1 MKKVISMGLIFALMF
16 ELIPASYKEEFAKE
30 RLVFALDEVKQIANQ
45 DEHLIGLMQEN
56 LQGTKKIVAK
66 KLQKSPENK
75 FAVSYEST
83 KCKLKDLLSL
93 FARNLK
99 SLYQLN
105 KKYIIAA
112 SSLIGASLSLYLGK
126 RFFGEQIYDMWQKY
140 FHKKISTI
148 EGKTLPLEKSNDQEE
163 QELLRKQS
171 GTKTDEGKKIESETT
186 NITTSENETFVEVS
200 NVESSAES
208 EQKSEATETK
218 KTSSDIANTEKDE
231 GQSEKD
237 NVSES
242 SGSEES
248 GAPKES
254 DPKKPLTKENEV
266 FSTFENSTTQTVIE
280 SKTSNITSLKKET
293 PLESNSTLTTMNN
306 SIEVEKN
313 VTLDGSSNTT
323 VISSNVK
330 NFPPTEETKVSKG
343 KVLRSSIGDGYSLS
357 DNFYKQADENN
368 ESSNL
373 TISSTEFLD
382 ETYSLSDE
390 FVPKKNW
397 RSTLEKAFNILGNGV
412 GLVED
417 NLPSIGLAAGGII
430 TVTGA
435 LYAIYRK
442 NKKKDDR
449 QQEPSILR
457 KISSWFSS
465 LFGNSDKGQGGGGG
479 GQAPG
484 GVQGNAAAQGGDG
497 TNQAF
502 GEGPVFDGALDGGGA
517 SQVPSGVQ
525 GNAAAQGGGGVG
537 QAPGGVPGFDGGL
550 GGDGHPEFSEED
562 GVACL
567 IPVSRSMPTFF
578 VCPLKQ
584 KKNESSESV
593 ENKGKI
599 DEKEDGSLDENSE
612 SAAPKKPEMRPLV
625 INRRHSSADQDDGRE
640 FISTYFQIRNML
652 EKYGFER
659 YIKLID
665 YEGLMQKQGQQEKAN
680 LYAEIYS
687 FCTVLSSYD
696 DDDID
701 LLKSYFECALQKI
714 YKELSFWRRVVL
726 KRALKEVQEKMESK
740 SEDPVDSSQDV
751 QQVDGINDGSSTQH
765 GQDSTA
771 ITDFSANSTTTYK
784 SEEPEIAPKPEE
796 EDQKKEETSTDED
809 NEMPPPPAETKVGEE
824 TPTENASPSGNE
836 SVNLQNEDL
845 FNKIYMCRF
854 EKEFKGKR
862 EQLVES
868 FRQSTIAQFLEKIP
882 ENNEEDKKRYWV
894 EHHKKRDCLEEC
906 IAAYKEKMKT
916 IKQILRFDL
925 SEEEVNDLVSE
936 FIENKAKLEIAETV
950 LSELDK
956 KADALRKFFL
966 DEHAKAVQKNKEN
979 SKLEER
985 TPNESENTPSSGSGN
1000 SQNHEEGNAI
1010 GQAQIAP
1017 PSAETKV
1024 GEETPTE
1031 NTLSSENEVYS
1042 HNIGLFNKFYK
1053 SEYEKN
1059 SEMVDKQAYEYFE
1072 KKNLTRFSKGSSTDE
1087 REKGRFFLNYHDFSK
1102 DIDTV
1107 EGDIAAIEE
1116 KMREIK
1122 LKLNDKVLSEKE
1134 AKKLALDLIK
1144 NEAKLKYAKE
1154 KMLPSLK
1161 ALYAEAFK
1169 FYYCAASGFVRSR
1182 HVDSIRP
1189 GFKLTVKD
1197 DGTVEVKEVEQK
1209 DQENTKGEEE
1219 TSPKAEGEDPVG
1231 SSQGMEPASITST
1244 PEGEQKE
1251 EETSTDE
1258 DNEMPPPPAESK
1270 DGEETSTE
1278 NTLSSGNEVPLYN
1291 PGMLNIIYMNQY
1303 SKNYLREY
1311 KRCCAEYEKSN
1322 LKRFLS
1328 KIPKMEVGSEVWE
1341 DYWLNHSRAEDFVE
1355 RDIAAIKEII
1365 ENIEQE
1371 LKGEI
1376 LLGKVEHLVFE
1387 LIRNEAKLAAAE
1399 NMLSILK
1406 DHHGEKLKFFNNYFS
1421 DDQVPNFDGEP
1432 DSDLND
1438 RNLEV
1443 MILGNKVVE
1452 VKEAER
1458 KDQEN
1463 PEGEEG
1469 TPSENA
1475 PSSDNES
1482 GNSQNHEE
1490 GNASGQAQIAP
1501 PPEENPKGEEET
1513 SPENAPSS
1521 DNESGNSQNQE
1532 EVNASGQAS
1541 IVSPPVETDDKGSE
1555 SGEGSAEEPEKEV
1568 LTNTAEEAHP
1578 ESSEDYIQISVGN
1591 GQSIP
1596 IPSNALQEGLAGW
1609 QQSQNANE
1617 FLRRNG
1623 LHIDIQQ
1630 SQNDSAQ
1637 EEQASNEG
1645 SGQEASTEDSG
1656 RSGQSNVISR
1666 DMRIAAARSF
1676 INGTTQGSRIQ
1687 FSQFLNNSGSEILD
1701 ADGGTFLRSISN
1713 SYAQPNQDSQ
1723 QVIENDTGE
1732 NSKNLPIANA
1742 FAFAEKVHGKKSK
1755 KSDGKIDVENIPSP
1769 VKEEVTKRL
1778 IRDFNKKTK

>member
-16 ELIPASYKEEFAKE
+16 ELIPASYKEEFTKE

-430 TVTGA
+430 TVAGA

-537 QAPGGVPGFDGGL
+537 QAPGGVPEFDGDL
-550 GGDGHPEFSEED
+550 GGDGHLGFSEED
-562 GVACL
+562 DVVACP
-567 IPVSRSMPTFF
+567 IRACESMPKLV
-578 VCPLKQ
+578 VCLLKPNI
-584 KKNESSESV
+584 NESSESV
-593 ENKGKI
+593 EKEGKI
-599 DEKEDGSLDENSE
+599 DEKEDESLDENSE
-612 SAAPKKPEMRPLV
+612 SAAQKEDARPLLIRRSNSLPV
-625 INRRHSSADQDDGRE
+625 LYDENECILTNNQLGNILLEHNLSNYLHLINYDKLRLEQRNQRE
-640 FISTYFQIRNML
+640 RVDL
-652 EKYGFER
+652 
-659 YIKLID
+659 YIEILSFLKQLSNFNNDD
-665 YEGLMQKQGQQEKAN
+665 YEIQ
-680 LYAEIYS
+680 
-687 FCTVLSSYD
+687 
-696 DDDID
+696 
-701 LLKSYFECALQKI
+701 LLKSYFKRVLQKI
-714 YKELSFWRRVVL
+714 YESLDVFGRVVL
-726 KRALKEVQEKMESK
+726 KRALKEAQEKMESK

-796 EDQKKEETSTDED
+796 EDQK
-809 NEMPPPPAETKVGEE
+809 N
-824 TPTENASPSGNE
+824 
-836 SVNLQNEDL
+836 
-845 FNKIYMCRF
+845 
-854 EKEFKGKR
+854 
-862 EQLVES
+862 
-868 FRQSTIAQFLEKIP
+868 
-882 ENNEEDKKRYWV
+882 
-894 EHHKKRDCLEEC
+894 
-906 IAAYKEKMKT
+906 
-916 IKQILRFDL
+916 
-925 SEEEVNDLVSE
+925 
-936 FIENKAKLEIAETV
+936 
-950 LSELDK
+950 
-956 KADALRKFFL
+956 
-966 DEHAKAVQKNKEN
+966 
-979 SKLEER
+979 
-985 TPNESENTPSSGSGN
+985 
-1000 SQNHEEGNAI
+1000 
-1010 GQAQIAP
+1010 
-1017 PSAETKV
+1017 
-1024 GEETPTE
+1024 
-1031 NTLSSENEVYS
+1031 
-1042 HNIGLFNKFYK
+1042 
-1053 SEYEKN
+1053 
-1059 SEMVDKQAYEYFE
+1059 
-1072 KKNLTRFSKGSSTDE
+1072 
-1087 REKGRFFLNYHDFSK
+1087 
-1102 DIDTV
+1102 
-1107 EGDIAAIEE
+1107 
-1116 KMREIK
+1116 
-1122 LKLNDKVLSEKE
+1122 
-1134 AKKLALDLIK
+1134 
-1144 NEAKLKYAKE
+1144 
-1154 KMLPSLK
+1154 
-1161 ALYAEAFK
+1161 
-1169 FYYCAASGFVRSR
+1169 
-1182 HVDSIRP
+1182 
-1189 GFKLTVKD
+1189 
-1197 DGTVEVKEVEQK
+1197 
-1209 DQENTKGEEE
+1209 
-1219 TSPKAEGEDPVG
+1219 
-1231 SSQGMEPASITST
+1231 
-1244 PEGEQKE
+1244 

-1376 LLGKVEHLVFE
+1376 VREKVENLVFE
-1387 LIRNEAKLAAAE
+1387 LIRNEAKLAAAKK
-1399 NMLSILK
+1399 MLSILK
-1406 DHHGEKLKFFNNYFS
+1406 DHYGEKLKFFNNYFS

-1443 MILGNKVVE
+1443 MIQGNVE

-1463 PEGEEG
+1463 PEGEEETSPKAEG
-1469 TPSENA
+1469 EDPVGSSQGMEPASITSTP
-1475 PSSDNES
+1475 
-1482 GNSQNHEE
+1482 E
-1490 GNASGQAQIAP
+1490 GEQ
-1501 PPEENPKGEEET
+1501 KEEET
-1513 SPENAPSS
+1513 STDEDNEMPPPPAETKEAQKVEETSHENASS
-1521 DNESGNSQNQE
+1521 SEDESEISQNQE

-1687 FSQFLNNSGSEILD
+1687 FSQFLNNSGSELLD
-1701 ADGGTFLRSISN
+1701 ADGGTFLRSVSN

-1732 NSKNLPIANA
+1732 NSENLTIANA

>member
-293 PLESNSTLTTMNN
+293 PLEASSTPTTMSN
-306 SIEVEKN
+306 SIEAEKN
-313 VTLDGSSNTT
+313 VTLGGSSNTT

-330 NFPPTEETKVSKG
+330 NFPPTEEIKVSKG
-343 KVLRSSIGDGYSLS
+343 KVLRSSTGDGYSLS

-430 TVTGA
+430 TVAGA

-525 GNAAAQGGGGVG
+525 GNTAAQGGGGVG
-537 QAPGGVPGFDGGL
+537 QAPGGVPEFDGDL
-550 GGDGHPEFSEED
+550 GGDGHLGFSEED
-562 GVACL
+562 DVVACP
-567 IPVSRSMPTFF
+567 IRACKSMPKLV
-578 VCPLKQ
+578 VCLLKPNI
-584 KKNESSESV
+584 NESSESV
-593 ENKGKI
+593 EKEGKI
-599 DEKEDGSLDENSE
+599 DEKEDESLDENSG
-612 SAAPKKPEMRPLV
+612 SAAQKEDARPLLIRRSNSLPV
-625 INRRHSSADQDDGRE
+625 LYDEHECILINKQLENILWEHNLSNYLHLINYDKLRLEQRNRR
-640 FISTYFQIRNML
+640 
-652 EKYGFER
+652 ER
-659 YIKLID
+659 VDLYIEILSFLKQLSNFNNDD
-665 YEGLMQKQGQQEKAN
+665 YEIQ
-680 LYAEIYS
+680 
-687 FCTVLSSYD
+687 
-696 DDDID
+696 
-701 LLKSYFECALQKI
+701 LLKSYFKRVLQKI
-714 YKELSFWRRVVL
+714 YESLDVFGRVVL
-726 KRALKEVQEKMESK
+726 KRAQEKMESK
-740 SEDPVDSSQDV
+740 SEDLVDSSQDV

-796 EDQKKEETSTDED
+796 EDQKKEETST
-809 NEMPPPPAETKVGEE
+809 
-824 TPTENASPSGNE
+824 
-836 SVNLQNEDL
+836 
-845 FNKIYMCRF
+845 
-854 EKEFKGKR
+854 
-862 EQLVES
+862 
-868 FRQSTIAQFLEKIP
+868 
-882 ENNEEDKKRYWV
+882 
-894 EHHKKRDCLEEC
+894 
-906 IAAYKEKMKT
+906 
-916 IKQILRFDL
+916 
-925 SEEEVNDLVSE
+925 
-936 FIENKAKLEIAETV
+936 
-950 LSELDK
+950 
-956 KADALRKFFL
+956 
-966 DEHAKAVQKNKEN
+966 
-979 SKLEER
+979 
-985 TPNESENTPSSGSGN
+985 
-1000 SQNHEEGNAI
+1000 
-1010 GQAQIAP
+1010 
-1017 PSAETKV
+1017 
-1024 GEETPTE
+1024 
-1031 NTLSSENEVYS
+1031 
-1042 HNIGLFNKFYK
+1042 
-1053 SEYEKN
+1053 
-1059 SEMVDKQAYEYFE
+1059 
-1072 KKNLTRFSKGSSTDE
+1072 
-1087 REKGRFFLNYHDFSK
+1087 
-1102 DIDTV
+1102 
-1107 EGDIAAIEE
+1107 
-1116 KMREIK
+1116 
-1122 LKLNDKVLSEKE
+1122 
-1134 AKKLALDLIK
+1134 
-1144 NEAKLKYAKE
+1144 
-1154 KMLPSLK
+1154 
-1161 ALYAEAFK
+1161 
-1169 FYYCAASGFVRSR
+1169 
-1182 HVDSIRP
+1182 
-1189 GFKLTVKD
+1189 
-1197 DGTVEVKEVEQK
+1197 
-1209 DQENTKGEEE
+1209 
-1219 TSPKAEGEDPVG
+1219 
-1231 SSQGMEPASITST
+1231 
-1244 PEGEQKE
+1244 
-1251 EETSTDE
+1251 
-1258 DNEMPPPPAESK
+1258 
-1270 DGEETSTE
+1270 E

-1303 SKNYLREY
+1303 SKNYFREY

-1322 LKRFLS
+1322 LERFLS
-1328 KIPKMEVGSEVWE
+1328 KIPKMEVGSKVWE

-1365 ENIEQE
+1365 GNIEQE

-1376 LLGKVEHLVFE
+1376 VREKVENLVFE
-1387 LIRNEAKLAAAE
+1387 LIRNEAKLAAAKK
-1399 NMLSILK
+1399 MLSILK
-1406 DHHGEKLKFFNNYFS
+1406 DHYGEKLKFFNNYFS

-1443 MILGNKVVE
+1443 MIQGNKVVE

-1463 PEGEEG
+1463 PEDEEGTPSENAPSSDNESGNSQKHEEGNASGQAQIAPPPAETKVGEETSTENTLSSGNEVYSHNIGLFNKFYKSEYEKNSEMVDKQSYEYFEKKNLTQFSKGSSTENKLRYFLKYHDFSKDIDTVEGDIAAIKEKMREIKLKLNDKVLSEEEAKKLALELIKNEAKLKYAKETMLPSLNALYAESFEDYDRCVFSNIRLRHRASIRPDFELTEKDDGTIEVKKVEQKDQENTKGEEG

-1482 GNSQNHEE
+1482 GNSQNDEDNE
-1490 GNASGQAQIAP
+1490 MP
-1501 PPEENPKGEEET
+1501 PPPAESKDGEET
-1513 SPENAPSS
+1513 STDE
-1521 DNESGNSQNQE
+1521 DNEMPPPPAETKEAQKVEETSHENVSSSGSE
-1532 EVNASGQAS
+1532 EEDDADESEKS
-1541 IVSPPVETDDKGSE
+1541 EIVPPPAETDDKGSE

-1568 LTNTAEEAHP
+1568 LTTTAEVPVETSGASSIAP
-1578 ESSEDYIQISVGN
+1578 SGTDVESSQYPSGDSFVITLVN

-1596 IPSNALQEGLAGW
+1596 ISSNALQEGLACG
-1609 QQSQNANE
+1609 QQSQNVNE
-1617 FLRRNG
+1617 LLRRND

-1687 FSQFLNNSGSEILD
+1687 FSQFLNNSGSELLD

-1732 NSKNLPIANA
+1732 NSENLTIANA